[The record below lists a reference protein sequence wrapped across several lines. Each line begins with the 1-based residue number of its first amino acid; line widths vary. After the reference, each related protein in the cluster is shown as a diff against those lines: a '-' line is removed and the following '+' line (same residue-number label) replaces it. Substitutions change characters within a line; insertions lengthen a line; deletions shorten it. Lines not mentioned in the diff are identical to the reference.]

1 MGVVVSD
8 ASPLICLGA
17 IRHFNLLRL
26 LYGEV
31 LIPEAVWE
39 EITRAPAFTAA
50 ASLKVAADA
59 RSEGWLQVATANNRP
74 LVTHLEAMLDPGEAE
89 AIALAVERTSS
100 LLLIDERDGRQMA
113 RTLGPRIPEVISPF
127 SRLSLPNSS
136 DRGFS
141 KPSRQR
147 STIRCTAAGCRAA
160 RGRDRG
166 SSHLVDGSGESAPD
180 PIPQDRATGSFRS

>member
-39 EITRAPAFTAA
+39 EITRAPAFTVAT
-50 ASLKVAADA
+50 SLKVAADA
-59 RSEGWLQVATANNRP
+59 RSEGWLQVATAHNRP

-113 RTLGPRIPEVISPF
+113 RTLGVPLTGTLGVLLRAKALGHTQAIKPLLTELVERHHF
-127 SRLSLPNSS
+127 RLHPGLI
-136 DRGFS
+136 
-141 KPSRQR
+141 QQV
-147 STIRCTAAGCRAA
+147 
-160 RGRDRG
+160 
-166 SSHLVDGSGESAPD
+166 LVETGES
-180 PIPQDRATGSFRS
+180 S